1 MQAVDYDNDN
11 DDTMVGAEELQL
23 LQQMSQQMMQVCV
36 RGKGGV
42 YTTVL
47 PLALLLLVQVL
58 LLLPLLFLLLPP
70 LLLVLLCLI

>member
-36 RGKGGV
+36 GREREGGV
-42 YTTVL
+42 DTTVL
-47 PLALLLLVQVL
+47 L
-58 LLLPLLFLLLPP
+58 
-70 LLLVLLCLI
+70 